1 MRLRTDEFE
10 DRDRWPQEVDDVL
23 FRTSV
28 VDAALHARAPDCF
41 GCPRRDPVE

>member
-28 VDAALHARAPDCF
+28 VDSPLHALAPDCF
-41 GCPRRDPVE
+41 GCPLRDPVE